1 MPKPRRSIEFQVTG
15 RYALFT
21 DPLSKVGGE
30 KCSYHVP
37 TYEALKG
44 IAKSIYWKPTL
55 IWVIDEVRVM
65 KRIRTQTKGV
75 KPLDLGGG
83 NSLAIYTFLAD
94 VQYQV
99 RAHFEWNEHRPELSD
114 DRIEAKHHAIAQ
126 RMIDRGG
133 RQDVFLG
140 TGLGPRAYAIIGQGT
155 ISRII
160 ESKPEELRLF
170 LEEAAGVSK
179 YKERRRETENRLKDT
194 RENLTRVEDILR
206 ELNNN
211 LDKLEKQAEVA
222 TRYHGLQE
230 QGTLKLHQLWFLKH
244 RDAATEESRIK
255 LAVLEATNALEGRM
269 AELRAVE
276 AELEHVRQ
284 DHYAVSDEL
293 HAAQGV
299 LAEANLEVS
308 RLEERI
314 RYVVE
319 GRQRVE
325 QRLAELKGQNDQWAE
340 RKAAAE
346 FELEELA
353 EKMMAA
359 EEQAEILAAQAEELA
374 GNVPSLEDAVRAAT
388 QRGGEMSK
396 ELG

>member
-1 MPKPRRSIEFQVTG
+1 MSKQRRSIEFQVTG

-55 IWVIDEVRVM
+55 IWVIDEVRLM

-140 TGLGPRAYAIIGQGT
+140 TRDCQGYVQACEFGAGAGELDDAGELAFGLMFHGFDYPDETGGT
-155 ISRII
+155 
-160 ESKPEELRLF
+160 
-170 LEEAAGVSK
+170 
-179 YKERRRETENRLKDT
+179 
-194 RENLTRVEDILR
+194 
-206 ELNNN
+206 
-211 LDKLEKQAEVA
+211 
-222 TRYHGLQE
+222 
-230 QGTLKLHQLWFLKH
+230 
-244 RDAATEESRIK
+244 
-255 LAVLEATNALEGRM
+255 
-269 AELRAVE
+269 
-276 AELEHVRQ
+276 
-284 DHYAVSDEL
+284 EL
-293 HAAQGV
+293 HARFWRPTMVNGV
-299 LAEANLEVS
+299 VRFSHPQNCIERRFVRSMSVKPFGLNQNIRPVDADAREMGVS
-308 RLEERI
+308 
-314 RYVVE
+314 
-319 GRQRVE
+319 
-325 QRLAELKGQNDQWAE
+325 A
-340 RKAAAE
+340 
-346 FELEELA
+346 
-353 EKMMAA
+353 
-359 EEQAEILAAQAEELA
+359 
-374 GNVPSLEDAVRAAT
+374 
-388 QRGGEMSK
+388 
-396 ELG
+396 